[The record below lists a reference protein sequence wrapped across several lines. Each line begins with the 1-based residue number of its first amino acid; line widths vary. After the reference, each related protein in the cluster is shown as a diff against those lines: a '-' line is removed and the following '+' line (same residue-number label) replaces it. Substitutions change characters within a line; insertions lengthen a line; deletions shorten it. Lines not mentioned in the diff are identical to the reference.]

1 MKIAINFILS
11 NLTSPLLFFL
21 DYDAL
26 SENYLVGQVLG
37 TGGFGEVRAGRRKS
51 DHLPVAI
58 KRIKRQSV
66 SHSMSPPN
74 DTESVPL
81 ELALMQLVSRP
92 PACPAV
98 IQLLDWVITQSC
110 VFLVMERPDPCMD
123 LFDFMW
129 ERGQCLTEPI
139 AGSIFR
145 QVVQAVHHCQ
155 SRGVLHRDIKP
166 ENILVETSTQQTKL
180 IDFGCGTLLNQKEY
194 TSFTGTHFYAP
205 PEWCLKKSYEAEPA
219 TVWSLGVLLF
229 EMLCGQV
236 PFKRKEEVIRCNV
249 IYTADISKE
258 CASLIKKCLSRS
270 PKERPTL
277 EEILMHPWVC

>member
-1 MKIAINFILS
+1 MAKGQKGENPRMA
-11 NLTSPLLFFL
+11 L
-21 DYDAL
+21 DGWA
-26 SENYLVGQVLG
+26 
-37 TGGFGEVRAGRRKS
+37 F
-51 DHLPVAI
+51 
-58 KRIKRQSV
+58 
-66 SHSMSPPN
+66 
-74 DTESVPL
+74 
-81 ELALMQLVSRP
+81 RP

-180 IDFGCGTLLNQKEY
+180 IDFG
-194 TSFTGTHFYAP
+194 SFEFMELTFFAGTHFYAP

-249 IYTADISKE
+249 IYTSFLFPPE

-277 EEILMHPWVC
+277 EEILMHPWVYATLRTYTLKEYNIDECMVEHTCLLVVFRVMEL

>member
-1 MKIAINFILS
+1 
-11 NLTSPLLFFL
+11 
-21 DYDAL
+21 
-26 SENYLVGQVLG
+26 
-37 TGGFGEVRAGRRKS
+37 
-51 DHLPVAI
+51 
-58 KRIKRQSV
+58 
-66 SHSMSPPN
+66 
-74 DTESVPL
+74 
-81 ELALMQLVSRP
+81 MQLVSRP

-194 TSFTGTHFYAP
+194 TSFTGERHDH
-205 PEWCLKKSYEAEPA
+205 LNSLIGMKSHT

-236 PFKRKEEVIRCNV
+236 PFKRKEE
-249 IYTADISKE
+249 SFLFPPE

-277 EEILMHPWVC
+277 EEILMHPWVPTLHHTLLYFIP